1 MSGSDEHQ
9 HDCDRDQ
16 ERTPASVTEHAHCC
30 GPAAQREAP
39 AWREFVESGVC
50 LAGLIAGLVLQAYG
64 SDAGGSAAGSSH
76 PVLPWSALIAYLVSF
91 IAGGGHTLWEALTD
105 LVRGRVN
112 IDLLMILAAL
122 GAAALGDWPEG
133 AVLLFLFS
141 FSHALEHFILGRT
154 RGAIASLMKLT
165 PDEAVVIREGREQTI
180 RVEQL
185 VVGDRLIVRPSER
198 IAADGV
204 VEEGRTVVNQSPMTG
219 ESIPIEKTVGD
230 PVLAGTLNMQG
241 SIRVEVTRVGAETTL
256 ARMVQLVEQAQSVK
270 ADSEQFTDWFG
281 QSYTVIV
288 LAGTAAV
295 FLVCRYLLGDSFV
308 DAFYRAMT
316 ALVVASPCAVVIS
329 IPAAILSAIASAA
342 RGGVLFKG
350 GSHLERTADLRAM
363 AFDKTGTLTIGRPAL
378 ASVLTAPDVS
388 EADLLQIAAALE
400 SQSKHPLA
408 RAVVDAARTRGLIV
422 LEADQVEEV
431 IGHGIVGVVNGRRCG
446 AGKRSWFDE
455 QGTPCDPG
463 LAARANDLQAIGHTL
478 IAVADSER
486 VLGVLAVSDP
496 LRPTA
501 IPAIEELRR
510 LGLASLTILS
520 GDHPAVVARIGEQ
533 LGVEGEGGLLP
544 EDKLNRLDAMKRQQA
559 ELARGGISS
568 GGLIVVPRR
577 ARTRGQV
584 GMMGDGMN
592 DAPSLAAADVGFS
605 LGGAGTDVALES
617 ADVVLMDDDLMKL
630 PYAIALARK
639 TQQIIRQNLVIAFSV
654 MIVLF
659 VLTLVTK
666 LPLPLAVLGHEGS
679 TVVVV
684 LNGLRMLAF
693 PRPRPMS
700 VTEPSRLP
708 E

>member
-1 MSGSDEHQ
+1 M
-9 HDCDRDQ
+9 
-16 ERTPASVTEHAHCC
+16 
-30 GPAAQREAP
+30 
-39 AWREFVESGVC
+39 
-50 LAGLIAGLVLQAYG
+50 
-64 SDAGGSAAGSSH
+64 
-76 PVLPWSALIAYLVSF
+76 
-91 IAGGGHTLWEALTD
+91 
-105 LVRGRVN
+105 
-112 IDLLMILAAL
+112 
-122 GAAALGDWPEG
+122 
-133 AVLLFLFS
+133 
-141 FSHALEHFILGRT
+141 
-154 RGAIASLMKLT
+154 
-165 PDEAVVIREGREQTI
+165 
-180 RVEQL
+180 
-185 VVGDRLIVRPSER
+185 
-198 IAADGV
+198 
-204 VEEGRTVVNQSPMTG
+204 
-219 ESIPIEKTVGD
+219 
-230 PVLAGTLNMQG
+230 
-241 SIRVEVTRVGAETTL
+241 
-256 ARMVQLVEQAQSVK
+256 
-270 ADSEQFTDWFG
+270 
-281 QSYTVIV
+281 
-288 LAGTAAV
+288 
-295 FLVCRYLLGDSFV
+295 
-308 DAFYRAMT
+308 
-316 ALVVASPCAVVIS
+316 
-329 IPAAILSAIASAA
+329 
-342 RGGVLFKG
+342 
-350 GSHLERTADLRAM
+350 
-363 AFDKTGTLTIGRPAL
+363 
-378 ASVLTAPDVS
+378 
-388 EADLLQIAAALE
+388 
-400 SQSKHPLA
+400 
-408 RAVVDAARTRGLIV
+408 

-455 QGTPCDPG
+455 QGTPCDPE

-559 ELARGGISS
+559 ELARCGISS
-568 GGLIVVPRR
+568 GGLTVVPRR
-577 ARTRGQV
+577 VQARGQV

>member
-1 MSGSDEHQ
+1 
-9 HDCDRDQ
+9 
-16 ERTPASVTEHAHCC
+16 
-30 GPAAQREAP
+30 
-39 AWREFVESGVC
+39 
-50 LAGLIAGLVLQAYG
+50 
-64 SDAGGSAAGSSH
+64 
-76 PVLPWSALIAYLVSF
+76 
-91 IAGGGHTLWEALTD
+91 
-105 LVRGRVN
+105 
-112 IDLLMILAAL
+112 
-122 GAAALGDWPEG
+122 
-133 AVLLFLFS
+133 
-141 FSHALEHFILGRT
+141 
-154 RGAIASLMKLT
+154 
-165 PDEAVVIREGREQTI
+165 
-180 RVEQL
+180 
-185 VVGDRLIVRPSER
+185 
-198 IAADGV
+198 
-204 VEEGRTVVNQSPMTG
+204 
-219 ESIPIEKTVGD
+219 
-230 PVLAGTLNMQG
+230 
-241 SIRVEVTRVGAETTL
+241 
-256 ARMVQLVEQAQSVK
+256 
-270 ADSEQFTDWFG
+270 
-281 QSYTVIV
+281 
-288 LAGTAAV
+288 
-295 FLVCRYLLGDSFV
+295 
-308 DAFYRAMT
+308 
-316 ALVVASPCAVVIS
+316 
-329 IPAAILSAIASAA
+329 
-342 RGGVLFKG
+342 
-350 GSHLERTADLRAM
+350 M

-455 QGTPCDPG
+455 QGTPCDPE
-463 LAARANDLQAIGHTL
+463 LAARANDLQAVGHTL
-478 IAVADSER
+478 IAVADRER
-486 VLGVLAVSDP
+486 VLGVLAVSDL

-510 LGLASLTILS
+510 LGLTSLTILS
-520 GDHPAVVARIGEQ
+520 GDHPAVVARIAEQ

-577 ARTRGQV
+577 TRTRGQV